1 MSEPQHRRVSR
12 ILLLDDQDRFLLMLT
27 VSSKLQIPVVQW
39 ITPGGGV
46 EPDETHEQGAIR
58 ELFEETGLVVTEVGE
73 PVFTLDGSRLFSSG
87 QTQTTHSEFFLV
99 RTPAFT
105 PVTDHWMENEF
116 DDIRDVRWWTL
127 EELKATSEPYSPE
140 PLIAL
145 IEAALSA

>member
-1 MSEPQHRRVSR
+1 MTPPTHRRVSR

-27 VSSKLQIPVVQW
+27 VSSKLKTPVVQW

-73 PVFTLDGSRLFSSG
+73 PVFTLDGSRLFASG
-87 QTQTTHSEFFLV
+87 HTQTTHSEFFLV

-127 EELKATSEPYSPE
+127 AELKSTEEPYSPA
-140 PLIAL
+140 PLISL
-145 IEAALSA
+145 IEGVLHH

>member
-1 MSEPQHRRVSR
+1 
-12 ILLLDDQDRFLLMLT
+12 MLT

-46 EPDETHEQGAIR
+46 EPDETHKQGAIR
-58 ELFEETGLVVTEVGE
+58 ELFEETGLVVTDVGD
-73 PVFTLDGSRLFSSG
+73 PVFTVDGSRLFASG
-87 QTQTTHSEFFLV
+87 HTQTTHGEFFLV